1 MTSAIRV
8 RAAAGTV
15 RRAGLRFGP
24 EAVMLTSE
32 QITPTQL
39 HALATEPRL
48 VVDMLVDG
56 VFVAMSPEVLSA
68 IGVLAGMTHG
78 MSPVEVLGALPD
90 LARHPDLERA
100 IALAAGAQAA
110 AVPGAG
116 TGADHPATHPGTFVP
131 QFEADPNPALPAAG
145 GTSDA
150 GVEVRPLSPPPPP
163 PPPAPPPAGVSEG
176 GEDKPAKA
184 GRGRAGKP
192 AASDVD

>member
-15 RRAGLRFGP
+15 RRAGFRFGP
-24 EAVMLTSE
+24 KAVMLTSE
-32 QITPTQL
+32 QITPPQL

-68 IGVLAGMTHG
+68 IGVLADMTGG
-78 MSPVEVLGALPD
+78 MSPVEVLDAMPD

-116 TGADHPATHPGTFVP
+116 TGADHPATHPGAILP
-131 QFEADPNPALPAAG
+131 QLEPDPNPALPAAG

-150 GVEVRPLSPPPPP
+150 GVEIAAPPPP
-163 PPPAPPPAGVSEG
+163 PPPADVPDHKPARHG
-176 GEDKPAKA
+176 KPAKPQA
-184 GRGRAGKP
+184 
-192 AASDVD
+192 D